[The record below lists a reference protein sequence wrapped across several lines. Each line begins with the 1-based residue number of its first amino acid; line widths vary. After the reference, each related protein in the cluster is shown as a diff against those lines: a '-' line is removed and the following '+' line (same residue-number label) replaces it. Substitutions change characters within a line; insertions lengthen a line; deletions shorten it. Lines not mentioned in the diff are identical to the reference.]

1 MSIKRFFLPD
11 YWLSLFA
18 IDFRHNPATMLARQ
32 LKIRLVA
39 ADQADM
45 PKSLANVIVSI
56 HAIATFQALNDYLR
70 PRVMSALAAEERS
83 RGSPLATSGT
93 ASSRLSGVLAAFAA
107 ATGMPAS
114 EFEAAVP
121 NLANA
126 LSASAPSSLAGPS
139 RLSEAGAAA
148 TSSADS
154 ARRRSTRLSARA
166 STSNLQDLDNEQ
178 NAAEAVAAAGPSGR
192 A

>member
-1 MSIKRFFLPD
+1 
-11 YWLSLFA
+11 
-18 IDFRHNPATMLARQ
+18 MLARQ

-39 ADQADM
+39 SDQADM

-114 EFEAAVP
+114 EFEASVP

-139 RLSEAGAAA
+139 RLREAEAAA
-148 TSSADS
+148 ASSTDS
-154 ARRRSTRLSARA
+154 GRRRSTRLSARA
-166 STSNLQDLDNEQ
+166 STSNLQDMDNEQ
-178 NAAEAVAAAGPSGR
+178 NAAEALAAAGVPGN

>member
-1 MSIKRFFLPD
+1 MLTDCLTDS
-11 YWLSLFA
+11 
-18 IDFRHNPATMLARQ
+18 RHNPATMLARQ

-39 ADQADM
+39 SDQADM

-70 PRVMSALAAEERS
+70 PRVASAMAAEERS
-83 RGSPLATSGT
+83 RGSPLASPGS

-107 ATGMPAS
+107 ATGMPPS
-114 EFEAAVP
+114 DFEASMP

-139 RLSEAGAAA
+139 RIGD
-148 TSSADS
+148 TSSAGAGS
-154 ARRRSTRLSARA
+154 GRRRSTRLSARA
-166 STSNLQDLDNEQ
+166 STSNMHDS
-178 NAAEAVAAAGPSGR
+178 AAEQDTIEPVAAGSSTVAG
-192 A
+192 

>member
-1 MSIKRFFLPD
+1 
-11 YWLSLFA
+11 
-18 IDFRHNPATMLARQ
+18 MLARQ

-70 PRVMSALAAEERS
+70 PRVMSAIAADERS
-83 RGSPLATSGT
+83 RGASTASPGT

-107 ATGMPAS
+107 ATGMPPS
-114 EFEAAVP
+114 EFEASVP

-139 RLSEAGAAA
+139 RRRESAASAAA
-148 TSSADS
+148 DTS
-154 ARRRSTRLSARA
+154 RRRSTRLSARA
-166 STSNLQDLDNEQ
+166 STSNLQELDNEQ
-178 NAAEAVAAAGPSGR
+178 SAAEAVAGTGDV
-192 A
+192 

>member
-1 MSIKRFFLPD
+1 
-11 YWLSLFA
+11 
-18 IDFRHNPATMLARQ
+18 MLARQ

-39 ADQADM
+39 ADQTDM
-45 PKSLANVIVSI
+45 PRSLANVIVSI

-70 PRVMSALAAEERS
+70 PRVMSAIAADERS
-83 RGSPLATSGT
+83 RGGSAVSPGT

-114 EFEAAVP
+114 EFEASVP

-139 RLSEAGAAA
+139 RLRESASTAGPA
-148 TSSADS
+148 SG
-154 ARRRSTRLSARA
+154 RRRSTRLSARA
-166 STSNLQDLDNEQ
+166 STSNLQDLGNEESV
-178 NAAEAVAAAGPSGR
+178 AEAVAAPTDT
-192 A
+192 

>member
-1 MSIKRFFLPD
+1 
-11 YWLSLFA
+11 
-18 IDFRHNPATMLARQ
+18 MLARQ

-83 RGSPLATSGT
+83 RGGSLTTSAS

-114 EFEAAVP
+114 EFEASVP

-139 RLSEAGAAA
+139 RLREGEAAA
-148 TSSADS
+148 GSSTTDGG
-154 ARRRSTRLSARA
+154 RRRSTRLSARA
-166 STSNLQDLDNEQ
+166 STSNLHDLDNDQ
-178 NAAEAVAAAGPSGR
+178 SATEAVATAGVAGG

>member
-1 MSIKRFFLPD
+1 
-11 YWLSLFA
+11 
-18 IDFRHNPATMLARQ
+18 MLARQ

-39 ADQADM
+39 ADEAGM

-83 RGSPLATSGT
+83 RGSPLASPGT

-114 EFEAAVP
+114 DFEASVP

-139 RLSEAGAAA
+139 RLRETAQ
-148 TSSADS
+148 SSATGTG
-154 ARRRSTRLSARA
+154 RRRSTRLSARA
-166 STSNLQDLDNEQ
+166 STSNLHESGGDQDATQ
-178 NAAEAVAAAGPSGR
+178 AVETAGSSNKLYVCMR
-192 A
+192 MYVRS

>member
-1 MSIKRFFLPD
+1 
-11 YWLSLFA
+11 
-18 IDFRHNPATMLARQ
+18 MLARQ

-70 PRVMSALAAEERS
+70 PRIMSAIAAEERS
-83 RGSPLATSGT
+83 RGGAAASPGN

-107 ATGMPAS
+107 ATGMPPS
-114 EFEAAVP
+114 EFEASVP

-139 RLSEAGAAA
+139 QLREPAENPGSNAG
-148 TSSADS
+148 
-154 ARRRSTRLSARA
+154 RRRSTRLSARA
-166 STSNLQDLDNEQ
+166 STSNLREPDNEQ
-178 NAAEAVAAAGPSGR
+178 TATEAVASADSSKEP
-192 A
+192 